1 MTRADRRHNG
11 KHRGNSFGEK
21 FLGIPRSAY
30 DAPQFATLKP
40 WSVRLLI
47 DLVAQYN
54 GRNNGDL
61 TAAWKVLKPRGWNS
75 EATLNKAKKEL
86 LAAGYI
92 VEMRKGQRPNLCSL
106 YALTW
111 RPLDPS
117 AKHDFG
123 PGGFLDVP
131 VPGRGNSTADKCARA
146 RAGAKRGD
154 CYAARSIAACIASRR
169 EAGQAV
175 LLHRV

>member
-1 MTRADRRHNG
+1 MRRADRRHNG
-11 KHRGNSFGEK
+11 KVRGNGFGER

-30 DAPQFATLKP
+30 DAPQFATLRP
-40 WSVRLLI
+40 WTLRLLV

-61 TAAWKVLKPRGWNS
+61 SAAWKVLRPRGWNS
-75 EATLNKAKKEL
+75 EETLNNAKKEL

-92 VEMRKGQRPNLCSL
+92 VEMRKGGRPNRCSL

-117 AKHDFG
+117 PKHDFG
-123 PGGFLDVP
+123 PGGFQMYLYRDRAVP
-131 VPGRGNSTADKCARA
+131 KKCTARGASMRTSEAEQNAALTTGRGAPTDP
-146 RAGAKRGD
+146 
-154 CYAARSIAACIASRR
+154 
-169 EAGQAV
+169 
-175 LLHRV
+175 

>member
-117 AKHDFG
+117 SKHDFG
-123 PGGFLDVP
+123 PGGFQMYLY
-131 VPGRGNSTADKCARA
+131 RGGATPLQTNARA
-146 RAGAKRGD
+146 RGPVQNKA
-154 CYAARSIAACIASRR
+154 IATPR
-169 EAGQAV
+169 EA
-175 LLHRV
+175 LLPA

>member
-1 MTRADRRHNG
+1 MSRADRRHNG
-11 KHRGNSFGEK
+11 KSRGNSFGEK

-61 TAAWKVLKPRGWNS
+61 TAAWKVLKPKGWRS

-86 LAAGYI
+86 LAAGFMI
-92 VEMRKGQRPNLCSL
+92 EMRKGRRPNLCSL

-117 AKHDFG
+117 LKHDFG
-123 PGGFLDVP
+123 PNGFTMYAYRGGRTPLP
-131 VPGRGNSTADKCARA
+131 ANARA
-146 RAGAKRGD
+146 RGDPPRKNAGLATPREV
-154 CYAARSIAACIASRR
+154 AATA
-169 EAGQAV
+169 
-175 LLHRV
+175 